1 MRYLGK
7 YFPAD
12 DLKRVVQSYHLG
24 STSKGEII
32 YTQLDA
38 QGRCRTGKI
47 IDYDKDGHRVKTEWG
62 DKVDWI
68 HNRYMKMQGKKKD
81 DFHFVQCLF
90 GEHLLTERPNDMV
103 CLTEGEKTAVICS
116 MVFPQFVWV
125 SCGGQGMLTAE
136 RCKPLA
142 NRDVIV
148 YADANA
154 VGEWGEKIKSF
165 TFCRSIHLS
174 DWAKDEPQG
183 SKRDIADLIMNERK
197 PLGKPT
203 TIGDICQWMAE
214 LGIPRGRITFNL

>member
-1 MRYLGK
+1 
-7 YFPAD
+7 
-12 DLKRVVQSYHLG
+12 
-24 STSKGEII
+24 
-32 YTQLDA
+32 
-38 QGRCRTGKI
+38 
-47 IDYDKDGHRVKTEWG
+47 
-62 DKVDWI
+62 
-68 HNRYMKMQGKKKD
+68 
-81 DFHFVQCLF
+81 
-90 GEHLLTERPNDMV
+90 MV

-148 YADANA
+148 YADADA
-154 VGEWGEKIKSF
+154 VAEWSEKIKSF

-214 LGIPRGRITFNL
+214 LGIPPGRVTFNL